1 MKKIFT
7 NLFIKFKNSII
18 SIYNRIICY
27 FQKRKENKQQK
38 VVSNNKS
45 KDDDLVVVD
54 VKVKKIIIKK

>member
-1 MKKIFT
+1 MQKIFT
-7 NLFIKFKNSII
+7 DLFIKFKNSII

-27 FQKRKENKQQK
+27 FQKRKENKHQK

-45 KDDDLVVVD
+45 KDDDLIVVD